1 MAKPWHMPMGY
12 TLVDGKIEI
21 HEEARLIVEQIFR
34 DYAAGEST
42 NGIANKLREVDGDD
56 ACNSRKWTHASVGRI
71 LENTDYLGTEQYP
84 QIIDKEL
91 FDRVQER
98 REQIRVK
105 TKRGKYRPGERERQ
119 LFGGVM
125 VCAECG
131 AACEHTALHCDLSEN
146 RLPKWRCKTYL
157 RDRAERCRNIILT
170 DSQTEQACI
179 RAVNQLIEHPE
190 ITGNYKRRTADGRA
204 VTGSTVRGRAEATRA
219 AEQDSTDVT
228 PAYRKIER
236 EIQKAEDLP
245 AERLKDLLFERA
257 SERYK
262 TLTVRDEEIQTE
274 RMREALK
281 GKEPVTEFDEE
292 LYRSLIKKIIIHKG
306 GEAEVVFH
314 NNSRVMV
321 RNL

>member
-1 MAKPWHMPMGY
+1 MAKSWHMPMGY
-12 TLVDGKIEI
+12 TLIDGKIEI
-21 HEEARLIVEQIFR
+21 QEDSRLIVEQIFK

-42 NGIANKLREVDGDD
+42 NSIAKKLREADGDD
-56 ACNSRKWTHASVGRI
+56 TQNSRKWVHAAVGRV
-71 LENTDYLGTEQYP
+71 LENKKYLGTEQYP

-98 REQIRVK
+98 REQIRAK

-146 RLPKWRCKTYL
+146 RFPKWRCKTYL
-157 RDRAERCRNIILT
+157 RNRVERCRNIILT

-179 RAVNQLIEHPE
+179 QAVNQLIEHPE
-190 ITGNYKRRTADGRA
+190 IMENYKRRTAGARA
-204 VTGSTVRGRAEATRA
+204 VRGRAEATRV
-219 AEQDSTDVT
+219 AEQDSADVT
-228 PAYRKIER
+228 PAYRRIER
-236 EIQKAEDLP
+236 EIQKAENLP
-245 AERLKDLLFERA
+245 AERLKELLFEKA

-262 TLTVRDEEIQTE
+262 TLTVRNEEVQTE

-281 GKEPVTEFDEE
+281 GKEPVTEFAEE

-306 GEAEVVFH
+306 GQAEVVFH

-321 RNL
+321 RGL

>member
-1 MAKPWHMPMGY
+1 MAKSWHMPMGY
-12 TLVDGKIEI
+12 TLIDGKIEI
-21 HEEARLIVEQIFR
+21 QEDSRLIVEQIFK

-42 NGIANKLREVDGDD
+42 NSIAKKLREADGDD
-56 ACNSRKWTHASVGRI
+56 TQNSRKWVHAAVGRV
-71 LENTDYLGTEQYP
+71 LENEKYLGTEQYP

-105 TKRGKYRPGERERQ
+105 TKKGKYRPGEKERQ
-119 LFGGVM
+119 IFGGVM
-125 VCAECG
+125 KCAECG
-131 AACEHTALHCDLSEN
+131 AECMHTAPHLDLSEN

-157 RDRAERCRNIILT
+157 RERTERCRSIILT

-190 ITGNYKRRTADGRA
+190 IMENYKRRTAGERA
-204 VTGSTVRGRAEATRA
+204 VGGRAEATRV
-219 AEQDSTDVT
+219 AEQDSADVT
-228 PAYRKIER
+228 PTYRRIER
-236 EIQKAEDLP
+236 EIQKVEEIP
-245 AERLKDLLFERA
+245 AERLKELLFERA

-274 RMREALK
+274 RMREALR
-281 GKEPVTEFDEE
+281 GKEPVTEFDAG

-321 RNL
+321 KGL

>member
-34 DYAAGEST
+34 EYATGKST
-42 NGIANKLREVDGDD
+42 NSIANKLREADGDD
-56 ACNSRKWTHASVGRI
+56 TQNSRKWVHAAVGRV
-71 LENTDYLGTEQYP
+71 LENEKYLGTEQYP

-131 AACEHTALHCDLSEN
+131 AACEHTAPHCDLSEN

-157 RDRAERCRNIILT
+157 RERTERCRSIILT

-190 ITGNYKRRTADGRA
+190 IMENYKRRPAEARA
-204 VTGSTVRGRAEATRA
+204 VEGRAEAARA
-219 AEQDSTDVT
+219 VEQDSADVT
-228 PAYRKIER
+228 PTYRRIER

-245 AERLKDLLFERA
+245 AERLKELLFERA

-262 TLTVRDEEIQTE
+262 TLTVRDEEIRAE
-274 RMREALK
+274 KMREALR

-321 RNL
+321 RGL

>member
-1 MAKPWHMPMGY
+1 MAKSWHMPMGY

-42 NGIANKLREVDGDD
+42 NSIANKLREADGDD
-56 ACNSRKWTHASVGRI
+56 ACNPRKWTHASVGRV

-105 TKRGKYRPGERERQ
+105 TKRGKYRPGERERH
-119 LFGGVM
+119 LFGRVV

-146 RLPKWRCKTYL
+146 RFPKWRCKTYL

-179 RAVNQLIEHPE
+179 RAINQLIEHPE
-190 ITGNYKRRTADGRA
+190 IMENYKRRTAGARA
-204 VTGSTVRGRAEATRA
+204 VRGRAEATRV
-219 AEQDSTDVT
+219 AEQNSADVT
-228 PAYRKIER
+228 PTYRRIER

-245 AERLKDLLFERA
+245 AESLKELLFERA

-262 TLTVRDEEIQTE
+262 TLTVRDEEIQTG
-274 RMREALK
+274 RMRETLM
-281 GKEPVTEFDEE
+281 GKEAVAEFDEE

-314 NNSRVMV
+314 NNSKVTV